1 MSEQL
6 ETIKCSEWA
15 INSSWA
21 VGGGADREGAR
32 LHRQA
37 ALHRL
42 FSLLL
47 FNPQRR
53 TWSVTQR
60 SIRLSEATA
69 PTRGHEPDFYLL
81 TSPLGGPEDTGR
93 RSTPVPAVAA
103 ARFARFSG
111 ICGAAQHI

>member
-42 FSLLL
+42 FFLLL
-47 FNPQRR
+47 FNPQRC
-53 TWSVTQR
+53 TWSVTQP
-60 SIRLSEATA
+60 SIHPSQ
-69 PTRGHEPDFYLL
+69 RGY
-81 TSPLGGPEDTGR
+81 SPNTWPR
-93 RSTPVPAVAA
+93 A
-103 ARFARFSG
+103 
-111 ICGAAQHI
+111 